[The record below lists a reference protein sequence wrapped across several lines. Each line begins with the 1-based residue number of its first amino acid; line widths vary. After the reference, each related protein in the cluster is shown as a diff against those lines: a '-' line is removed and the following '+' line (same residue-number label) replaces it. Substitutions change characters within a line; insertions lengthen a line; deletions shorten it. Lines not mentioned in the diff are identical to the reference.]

1 MRTLQQIVS
10 GRVFRATAVMAALFA
25 SIMPTAKAEDNV
37 GGHIGFVLPMVT
49 REAGVTT
56 NNLADN
62 FAIGFPMGITVKGH
76 GRMAFDMEL
85 VPMIH
90 TGASHDNSLTI
101 HPGLVWNVGH
111 HVGVGM
117 RAAFDVN
124 SSTYGFTPLVNKSW
138 PIKSEG
144 SFFKAYFV
152 EAVLPVRFNRPVVG
166 PQTTPVT
173 FAMHFGL
180 GF

>member
-1 MRTLQQIVS
+1 
-10 GRVFRATAVMAALFA
+10 
-25 SIMPTAKAEDNV
+25 
-37 GGHIGFVLPMVT
+37 
-49 REAGVTT
+49 
-56 NNLADN
+56 
-62 FAIGFPMGITVKGH
+62 
-76 GRMAFDMEL
+76 
-85 VPMIH
+85 MIH

-152 EAVLPVRFNRPVVG
+152 EAVMPVRFNRPTVG

-173 FAMHFGL
+173 FAMHFGDFSNAIHLVDLLRIELNRKLLLQCEHEVEMLDRIPAFDGLIGGFWRDL
-180 GF
+180 GNRNLQNVGSNGADPLEHWGRHL